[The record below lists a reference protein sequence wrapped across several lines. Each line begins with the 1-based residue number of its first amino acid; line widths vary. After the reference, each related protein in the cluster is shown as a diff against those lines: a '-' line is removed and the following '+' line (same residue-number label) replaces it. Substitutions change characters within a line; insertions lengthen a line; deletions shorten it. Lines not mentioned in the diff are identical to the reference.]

1 MFSYKFSSDQLTVY
15 GVSIIKTA
23 WAKNKMIWNKG
34 KLDGAE
40 DKGKL
45 GAFQRPCL
53 QAHLPQAQGFTG
65 VNFPQGTV
73 HTGGKRNQN

>member
-1 MFSYKFSSDQLTVY
+1 MFSYKFSSDRLTVY
-15 GVSIIKTA
+15 DVSIIKTA
-23 WAKNKMIWNKG
+23 WAKNRMIWNKG

-53 QAHLPQAQGFTG
+53 
-65 VNFPQGTV
+65 
-73 HTGGKRNQN
+73 